1 MYLTGRYVPQPTTA
15 PPYVG
20 GNHLS
25 TSTDWAI
32 LLYPEPTKSTE
43 DNAIDT
49 YKTPSMLPV
58 PPPNDDD
65 ESGGD
70 PDKGKDPANANYVD
84 YDQKWNEEEAPE
96 EEEPPEVTEFHAEK
110 SMPGT
115 MVLVIGIILG
125 AFIAMILIVIFVLK
139 IRVRVDG
146 LHVKCEEAAPRYQ
159 FAPPNDYGELGGE
172 QETATTSLMEGSVA
186 PPVGVPVGGGPIV
199 SGPIGS
205 NSIPH
210 PGNGR
215 GPPPGSGILPGGNP
229 AGGPPAMQPIANNA
243 NATAAMYNNGMFN
256 NNCNAP
262 PASQQPQ
269 GQPRLQPPP
278 PSSNGDRSRLFRK
291 SNGSKPVREWYV

>member
-1 MYLTGRYVPQPTTA
+1 
-15 PPYVG
+15 
-20 GNHLS
+20 
-25 TSTDWAI
+25 
-32 LLYPEPTKSTE
+32 
-43 DNAIDT
+43 
-49 YKTPSMLPV
+49 
-58 PPPNDDD
+58 
-65 ESGGD
+65 
-70 PDKGKDPANANYVD
+70 
-84 YDQKWNEEEAPE
+84 
-96 EEEPPEVTEFHAEK
+96 
-110 SMPGT
+110 

-186 PPVGVPVGGGPIV
+186 PPVGVPVGGGPIG

-215 GPPPGSGILPGGNP
+215 GPPPGSGILPGGN

-256 NNCNAP
+256 NNCNVFSSKVAKFLGVADVP
-262 PASQQPQ
+262 ENILSLPQ
-269 GQPRLQPPP
+269 NIK
-278 PSSNGDRSRLFRK
+278 SSRFWKHFKENK
-291 SNGSKPVREWYV
+291 